1 MSLAPWDIYARSLE
15 PLGYGYPLWGP
26 EPSSEL
32 GHICAREDEELMAA
46 YRRRALAVACA
57 RRPPWD
63 VLRPEAAICVVGLPK
78 TYRVMTRVCGGMHH
92 AGVHTVLPR
101 VTVLAVMLSSRLGG
115 AGTCALRS
123 EAVWAPL
130 TAVIRRLA

>member
-1 MSLAPWDIYARSLE
+1 
-15 PLGYGYPLWGP
+15 
-26 EPSSEL
+26 
-32 GHICAREDEELMAA
+32 MAA

-78 TYRVMTRVCGGMHH
+78 TYRVMTRVCGGIHH
-92 AGVHTVLPR
+92 AGLHTVLPR

-130 TAVIRRLA
+130 QVSDVRNSTATMAAVIIALVHRVL

>member
-1 MSLAPWDIYARSLE
+1 
-15 PLGYGYPLWGP
+15 
-26 EPSSEL
+26 
-32 GHICAREDEELMAA
+32 MAA

-92 AGVHTVLPR
+92 AGVHMYRATE
-101 VTVLAVMLSSRLGG
+101 SDCIGG
-115 AGTCALRS
+115 DAELEAWGRWYLR
-123 EAVWAPL
+123 
-130 TAVIRRLA
+130 TAQ